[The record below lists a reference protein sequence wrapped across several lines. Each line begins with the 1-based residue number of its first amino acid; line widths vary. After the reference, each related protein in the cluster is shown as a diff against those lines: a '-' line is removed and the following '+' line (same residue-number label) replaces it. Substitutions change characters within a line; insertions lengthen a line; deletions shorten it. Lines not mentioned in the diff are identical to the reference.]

1 MLAKGGVDTVFLMFQ
16 ASPWWDWWLR
26 PE

>member
-1 MLAKGGVDTVFLMFQ
+1 MLAKGGGDTVFLMF
-16 ASPWWDWWLR
+16 AGVAVVDWWLR